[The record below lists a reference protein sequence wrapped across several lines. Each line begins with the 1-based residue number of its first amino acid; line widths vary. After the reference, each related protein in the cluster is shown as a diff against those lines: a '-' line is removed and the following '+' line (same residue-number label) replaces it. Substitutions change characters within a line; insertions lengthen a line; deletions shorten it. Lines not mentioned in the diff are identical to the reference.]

1 MKLRSTGIAGVLVC
15 VLGLALPGCGGEGK
29 SAAAEQESAAIESAG
44 GPGLDVCTLLSS
56 DQVSTVLPGHDGGS
70 VTHSGGSLLKGV
82 DAYQCSYS
90 RIADN
95 DFRLLTVIL
104 NVAST
109 DELFAEIKPTGSEGE
124 EAIPLGDGGWSRG
137 NKGNWKITVMKDHT
151 VIDLQLIAPT
161 AQEQSAQLLELARS
175 IVGKV

>member
-1 MKLRSTGIAGVLVC
+1 MKLCSTG
-15 VLGLALPGCGGEGK
+15 
-29 SAAAEQESAAIESAG
+29 SAG

-56 DQVSTVLPGHDGGS
+56 DQVSMVLPGHDGGS

-109 DELFAEIKPTGSEGE
+109 DELFAEIKPTGSEAG
-124 EAIPLGDGGWSRG
+124 AIGAIAGARQEYRWESLG
-137 NKGNWKITVMKDHT
+137 
-151 VIDLQLIAPT
+151 LQAGPASPSVATTDSAGRFATNDRLI
-161 AQEQSAQLLELARS
+161 L
-175 IVGKV
+175 